1 MTIEPRSLANASAS
15 TLRPGRA
22 LLALPALALLLCSCV
37 ASIADEG
44 EDTAYTEGELDDG
57 EGEKLPELV
66 DDLTQDQSDGEDA
79 FWAVGVWASGLSGV
93 SGNNWMSAIDSSR
106 LLSDL
111 TIPGTHDS
119 MAFYEPVA
127 GTAKCQSMPLN
138 DQLYAGV
145 RFLDIRCRHY
155 GDSFTIHHG
164 SIYQKANFD
173 DVLNVVIAFLDRNPS
188 EAVIMSVKEEHTP
201 ANNTRS
207 FEQTF
212 DSYVQKNPGKW
223 NFSEHIPTLGEARG
237 KITLF
242 RRYGGSPRGLNAANG
257 WADKATFSMGASIRV
272 QDNYAVSSTNT
283 KWNQIKSLLDEA
295 YSGSPSTLYVNFTSG
310 VGSIFGIPNITGVS
324 RPINQKANSFFT
336 SASGRYGIIVAD
348 FIDYPYA
355 AKIFNSN
362 SQ

>member
-1 MTIEPRSLANASAS
+1 
-15 TLRPGRA
+15 
-22 LLALPALALLLCSCV
+22 
-37 ASIADEG
+37 
-44 EDTAYTEGELDDG
+44 
-57 EGEKLPELV
+57 
-66 DDLTQDQSDGEDA
+66 
-79 FWAVGVWASGLSGV
+79 VG
-93 SGNNWMSAIDSSR
+93 GNNWMSSIESSR
-106 LLSDL
+106 QLSDL

-127 GTAKCQSMPLN
+127 GTAKCQSMPLD

-155 GDSFTIHHG
+155 GDSFVIHHG

-173 DVLNVVIAFLDRNPS
+173 DVLNRVIAFLNANPS

-223 NFSEHIPTLGEARG
+223 NLGTGIPTLGEARG

-242 RRYGGSPRGLNAANG
+242 RRYGGSARGINATG
-257 WADKATFSMGASIRV
+257 WADKATFSTGSIRV

-283 KWNQIKSLLDEA
+283 KWNQIKGLLDEA
-295 YSGSPSTLYVNFTSG
+295 YSGSASTMYVNFASG

-324 RPINQKANSFFT
+324 RPINQKVNSFFT
-336 SASGRYGIIVAD
+336 GASGRYGIIVAD

-355 AKIFNSN
+355 AKIYNAN